1 MDFVIR
7 LQELAERV
15 RQSKELVQTEE
26 ATKNALILPF
36 LQTLGY
42 DVFNPAEV
50 VPEYT
55 ADVGTKNKEKV
66 DYAILREGQMVM
78 LMECKSYG
86 STLDSG
92 KCGQL
97 MRYFNATP
105 SARIGILT
113 DGVRYQFFTDADNTP
128 NIMDQTP
135 FMEFDIGA
143 PDESLIPE
151 LRKLTKSKWDVDAA
165 MSAAAD
171 LKYTRAVKEELAAEL
186 AAPSDDFVRL
196 FAKKAYSGS
205 LTARVLEVFAGRVK
219 RAFQQLVHDQINER
233 LKTAMVAPQQTTTP
247 PQGADEKTES
257 TADPKENEHSVVT
270 TVEELEGYHIVKS
283 LLRTVVEPQRITMR
297 DTLSY
302 CGVLLDDNNRKP
314 ICRLH
319 FNGKQKYLGLFNVSK
334 DEERVPLSTVDDIYT
349 YTDRLKETV
358 SFYDQTVKEKQ

>member
-15 RQSKELVQTEE
+15 RQSKGLVQTEE
-26 ATKNALILPF
+26 ATKNALVLPF
-36 LQTLGY
+36 LNALGY

-55 ADVGTKNKEKV
+55 ADVGFKTREKV
-66 DYAILREGQMVM
+66 DFAILRDGQMVM
-78 LMECKSYG
+78 LIECKNHG
-86 STLDSG
+86 SALDPG

-113 DGVRYQFFTDADNTP
+113 DGVRYLFFTDADNTP
-128 NIMDQTP
+128 NIMDLVP
-135 FMEFDIGA
+135 FMEFNISS

-165 MSAAAD
+165 MSAAAE
-171 LKYTRAVKEELAAEL
+171 LKYTRALKALLAAEVQ
-186 AAPSDDFVRL
+186 APSEEFVRL
-196 FAKKAYSGS
+196 FARKIYTGS
-205 LTARVLEVFAGRVK
+205 LTARVLDVFTERVK
-219 RAFQQLVHDQINER
+219 RAFQQLLNEQINER
-233 LKTAMVAPQQTTTP
+233 LKSAMVVPQAVAAQE
-247 PQGADEKTES
+247 PQAQASETEQG
-257 TADPKENEHSVVT
+257 ENEPSVVT
-270 TVEELEGYHIVKS
+270 TVEEIEGYHIVKS
-283 LLRTVVEPQRITMR
+283 ILRRTVEPKRIVMR

-319 FNGKQKYLGLFNVSK
+319 FNGKQKYIGLFNAAK
-334 DEERVPLSTVDDIYT
+334 DEERIPIAMVDDIYSHAE
-349 YTDRLKETV
+349 RLKETV
-358 SFYDQTVKEKQ
+358 GYYIPVDSEAK

>member
-15 RQSKELVQTEE
+15 RQGKVLVQTEE
-26 ATKNALILPF
+26 AAKNALVLPF
-36 LQTLGY
+36 LNALGY

-55 ADVGTKNKEKV
+55 ADVGFKTREKV
-66 DYAILREGQMVM
+66 DFAILRDGQMVM
-78 LMECKSYG
+78 LVECKSVG
-86 STLDSG
+86 STLDPG

-128 NIMDQTP
+128 NIMDMTP
-135 FMEFDIGA
+135 FMEFDTA
-143 PDESLIPE
+143 NPDETLIPE

-165 MSAAAD
+165 MSAAAE
-171 LKYTRAVKEELAAEL
+171 LKYTRAIKELVAAEF
-186 AAPSDDFVRL
+186 ASPSDELVRY
-196 FAKKAYSGS
+196 FSKKVYSGS
-205 LTARVLEVFAGRVK
+205 FTARVMEVFLGRVK
-219 RAFQQLVHDQINER
+219 RAFQQYLHEQINDR
-233 LKTAMVAPQQTTTP
+233 LKSAMVSPPVSELQQNTLLE
-247 PQGADEKTES
+247 EKPEGKKETES
-257 TADPKENEHSVVT
+257 SVVT
-270 TVEELEGYHIVKS
+270 TVEEFEGYHIIKS
-283 LLRTVVEPQRITMR
+283 ILRRTVDPKRIAMR

-319 FNGKQKYLGLFNVSK
+319 FNGNQKYISIFDSSK
-334 DEERVPLSTVDDIYT
+334 TEERIPITSVDDIYT
-349 YTDRLKETV
+349 YADRLKETV
-358 SFYDQTVKEKQ
+358 GFYDPNLLAVK

>member
-15 RQSKELVQTEE
+15 RQAKELVQTEE
-26 ATKNALILPF
+26 ATKTALILPF
-36 LQTLGY
+36 LHSLGY

-55 ADVGTKNKEKV
+55 ADVGFKTREKV
-66 DYAILREGQMVM
+66 DFAILREGQMVM
-78 LMECKSYG
+78 LVECKSYG
-86 STLDSG
+86 STLDPG

-113 DGVRYQFFTDADNTP
+113 DGVRYLFFTDADNTP
-128 NIMDQTP
+128 NIMDLSP
-135 FMEFDIGA
+135 FMEFDVVN

-165 MSAAAD
+165 MSAAAE
-171 LKYTRAVKEELAAEL
+171 LKYTRAIKELLGSELL
-186 AAPSDDFVRL
+186 SPSDEFVRL
-196 FAKKAYSGS
+196 FAKKVCTGS
-205 LTARVLEVFAGRVK
+205 LTSRVLDVFAGRVK
-219 RAFQQLVHDQINER
+219 RAFQQLVHEQINSR
-233 LKTAMVAPQQTTTP
+233 LKTAMAVPQPSAPSGPETKAEVQDAKDAEP
-247 PQGADEKTES
+247 
-257 TADPKENEHSVVT
+257 SVVT

-283 LLRTVVEPQRITMR
+283 ILRQTVDPKRIAMR

-314 ICRLH
+314 LCRMH
-319 FNGKQKYLGLFNVSK
+319 FNGKQKYVGFFNAAK
-334 DEERVPLSTVDDIYT
+334 DEERFPIASVDDIYA
-349 YTDRLKETV
+349 YADRLKETV
-358 SFYDQTVKEKQ
+358 HYYVPVEADGK